1 MVNEQ
6 TRGRGR
12 GAVWKWV
19 SGAWESL
26 EGRIW
31 TCRQRGQR
39 KRKERGES
47 SDRRGGEEER
57 EGRINGSDVA
67 SSSPYRV
74 FGGPTSLDAGGQGG
88 TDGPKRGFLFGVGLC
103 STTFPILK

>member
-1 MVNEQ
+1 MSEWNMS
-6 TRGRGR
+6 RGSVYGDVGR
-12 GAVWKWV
+12 
-19 SGAWESL
+19 ERT
-26 EGRIW
+26 E
-31 TCRQRGQR
+31 
-39 KRKERGES
+39 KEE
-47 SDRRGGEEER
+47 RRGVRVETEDEEEDEEEEER
-57 EGRINGSDVA
+57 AGRVNKEDVA